1 VERDRQG
8 TASGKL
14 DDRVSEPADS
24 TAPKNATKKLD
35 EQTTLDEPT
44 TRDEPKASTD
54 PDTGP
59 QSVRA
64 PVLPAPRQPTDLGR
78 GPDEQTN
85 VPRLADRV
93 AELERQVRQLELL
106 VRGRDGEDL
115 PELDLSELDLSDPEL
130 VNLAKA
136 ADHTETLTRMLVSPP
151 VREACEQAI
160 QAHLDSQLRY
170 EHARDAALAASR
182 TLATTRTDQDRHREA
197 AKEFAAAR
205 AELRTLLPERQ
216 RIANAADHARRQL
229 AHDREIRDRYG
240 PEIAEGHRAWGALTS
255 RLRLRISAAL
265 ERGEPLPRW
274 LVDALGRPP
283 NGDPS
288 AWRELAVQLSAYRLS
303 YTVSDPRHPLGPRP
317 TTRDSPR
324 RRRWYGELDRQLA
337 AWRAPRS

>member
-1 VERDRQG
+1 MERDRQG
-8 TASGKL
+8 TTSGKL
-14 DDRVSEPADS
+14 EDRTSEPADS
-24 TAPKNATKKLD
+24 TAPKKAD
-35 EQTTLDEPT
+35 EQTTLDEHT
-44 TRDEPKASTD
+44 ATRDEPRESTD

-59 QSVRA
+59 QPSVRA

-85 VPRLADRV
+85 ARRLADRV
-93 AELERQVRQLELL
+93 AELERRVRQLELL

-115 PELDLSELDLSDPEL
+115 PELDLSDPEL

-136 ADHTETLTRMLVSPP
+136 ADHAETLTRMLVSPP
-151 VREACEQAI
+151 VRAACEQAI
-160 QAHLDSQLRY
+160 QAHLDWRLRY

-197 AKEFAAAR
+197 AREFGAAR
-205 AELRTLLPERQ
+205 AELRALLPERQ

-229 AHDREIRDRYG
+229 GHDREIRDRYG
-240 PEIAEGHRAWGALTS
+240 SEIAEGDRAWGTLTS
-255 RLRLRISAAL
+255 RLRLRISAAI
-265 ERGEPLPRW
+265 EQGEPLPRW

-303 YTVSDPRHPLGPRP
+303 YTVSDPRHPIGPAP
-317 TTRDSPR
+317 TSRDSPR
-324 RRRWYGELDRQLA
+324 RRRWYRELDHQLA
-337 AWRAPRS
+337 AWRAPRP

>member
-1 VERDRQG
+1 MERDRQG

-24 TAPKNATKKLD
+24 TVPKNAPKKLD
-35 EQTTLDEPT
+35 EQTTLDGST

-93 AELERQVRQLELL
+93 AELERRVRQLELL

-115 PELDLSELDLSDPEL
+115 PELDLSDPEL

-151 VREACEQAI
+151 VRAACEQAI
-160 QAHLDSQLRY
+160 QAHLDWQLRY

-182 TLATTRTDQDRHREA
+182 TLATRD
-197 AKEFAAAR
+197 
-205 AELRTLLPERQ
+205 ELRGAAFPAAVEHVLRVILTLR
-216 RIANAADHARRQL
+216 
-229 AHDREIRDRYG
+229 G
-240 PEIAEGHRAWGALTS
+240 P
-255 RLRLRISAAL
+255 
-265 ERGEPLPRW
+265 
-274 LVDALGRPP
+274 VD
-283 NGDPS
+283 
-288 AWRELAVQLSAYRLS
+288 
-303 YTVSDPRHPLGPRP
+303 
-317 TTRDSPR
+317 
-324 RRRWYGELDRQLA
+324 
-337 AWRAPRS
+337 